1 MVTGMK
7 LSTKSQYAC
16 LAMVELARN
25 YNQGVMK
32 IQVIAERQGIPKKYL
47 EQILLLLKSARYVR
61 SRKGSEG
68 GYELVKPPS
77 EISIAEVVRLTDG
90 ALAPVG
96 SVSRYFFEHTPLEK
110 NSKLIA
116 VFKDIRDYISEKM
129 EQTTFAELV

>member
-25 YNQGVMK
+25 YNKGVMK

>member
-1 MVTGMK
+1 MK

-25 YNQGVMK
+25 YNKGVMK
-32 IQVIAERQGIPKKYL
+32 IQAIAERQGIPKKYL

-61 SRKGSEG
+61 SRKGAEG

-129 EQTTFAELV
+129 EQTTFEELV